1 MSDNEQDFFANEICP
16 LNYEPHYIFNQPSFS
31 HFGGFLNNSF
41 EEDNYYQLSFSD
53 DTQSVNDTSQ
63 NLKKA
68 IENIFPF
75 NNNKE
80 KDDTINIQNTHQNK
94 KEEPLNASEL
104 PAIEEF
110 KQIKEREE
118 KSEIFQDYENYD
130 SEKKNKEKEESIKEE
145 EPKSKTANQIKF
157 QELSKEEQNLC
168 INKKRKRKV
177 SKKFI
182 KRRKNVNSNN
192 ESKKKEIFIT
202 RKINTSEGL
211 KFIVGQYIYDK
222 IKEETK
228 NENTELFGSKLNTK
242 LKDVLEPYINK
253 LSKDKMKKK
262 LKKDYEFSTTSKFI
276 KKLLNKKEGKNKK
289 RKLTKPQIKQIFRIV
304 NSIKTP
310 KKVKKKKKKINGSNE
325 NITMINHES
334 LKNSILKFDDKSVN
348 NNLLDDNSNKI
359 SSFKIDILGNSEKNK
374 ILFPIN
380 INDGNTTNGES
391 NIRSNKQG
399 KSEDKRD
406 GIEIRNDHL
415 KNRIKNMIW
424 DEFFEIFNLVNKSYK
439 LKKIKEE
446 DDNDDDEEEEEE
458 EEEEK
463 EEEEEEEEEEEKEE
477 KSENKKVLVGI
488 LKEIEELEKNAKEIK
503 ENEQGD
509 IILYISKENN
519 NNKTKKDYKFMKT
532 SFEKIIDMAK
542 KRQHLEGLEESE
554 KAKKLI
560 KIKKNVFL
568 KKILANTK
576 LSKKIFD
583 KIQKEK
589 ENQWK
594 NDICRNIKNEIAKR
608 KDLDG
613 LVNILCTKEKDSFI
627 NEIKKLGGYEKMIP
641 SCEDI
646 NDNIQIYMKLLK
658 ETAGNLLH
666 NLKKKNKIIKEKEKE
681 KEKKLKK

>member
-1 MSDNEQDFFANEICP
+1 MSDNEQDSFANEICP
-16 LNYEPHYIFNQPSFS
+16 LNYEPHYIFNQSSFS
-31 HFGGFLNNSF
+31 HFGGFFKKPF

-80 KDDTINIQNTHQNK
+80 KDDTINIQNNHQNK

-192 ESKKKEIFIT
+192 ESKKEEIFIT

-222 IKEETK
+222 RKEETK
-228 NENTELFGSKLNTK
+228 NENTKSFWNKK
-242 LKDVLEPYINK
+242 FKDVLKPYINK
-253 LSKDKMKKK
+253 RSLDKMKKK

-289 RKLTKPQIKQIFRIV
+289 RKLTKPQIKQIFRIF

-310 KKVKKKKKKINGSNE
+310 KKVKKKRKKINGSNE

-415 KNRIKNMIW
+415 KNRIKNIIW
-424 DEFFEIFNLVNKSYK
+424 DVFFEIFNLVNKSYK

-446 DDNDDDEEEEEE
+446 DDNDD
-458 EEEEK
+458 
-463 EEEEEEEEEEEKEE
+463 EEEEEEEKEE
-477 KSENKKVLVGI
+477 KSENEEVLVGI
-488 LKEIEELEKNAKEIK
+488 LNEIEELEKNAKEIK

-519 NNKTKKDYKFMKT
+519 NNNTKKDFKFMKT

-568 KKILANTK
+568 KTILANTK

-613 LVNILCTKEKDSFI
+613 LVNILYTKEKDSFI
-627 NEIKKLGGYEKMIP
+627 TEIKKLGGYEKMIP
-641 SCEDI
+641 SYEDI
-646 NDNIQIYMKLLK
+646 NNNIQIYKKLLK
-658 ETAGNLLH
+658 ETADNMTDNLE
-666 NLKKKNKIIKEKEKE
+666 KKYEIIKEKEKE

>member
-1 MSDNEQDFFANEICP
+1 MSDNEQDSFANEICP
-16 LNYEPHYIFNQPSFS
+16 LNYEPHYIFNQSSFS
-31 HFGGFLNNSF
+31 HFGGFFKNLF

-130 SEKKNKEKEESIKEE
+130 SEKKNNEKEESIKEE

-177 SKKFI
+177 STKFV

-192 ESKKKEIFIT
+192 ESKKEEIFIT

-222 IKEETK
+222 RKEETK
-228 NENTELFGSKLNTK
+228 NENTKSFWNKK
-242 LKDVLEPYINK
+242 FKDVLKPYINK
-253 LSKDKMKKK
+253 RSLDKMKKK

-289 RKLTKPQIKQIFRIV
+289 RKLTKPQIKQIFRIF

-310 KKVKKKKKKINGSNE
+310 KKVKKKRKKINGSNE
-325 NITMINHES
+325 NITMINHGS

-359 SSFKIDILGNSEKNK
+359 SSFKIDILRNSEKNK
-374 ILFPIN
+374 KLFPIN

-415 KNRIKNMIW
+415 NNRIKNIIW
-424 DEFFEIFNLVNKSYK
+424 DVFFEIFNLVNKSYK

-446 DDNDDDEEEEEE
+446 DDNDD
-458 EEEEK
+458 
-463 EEEEEEEEEEEKEE
+463 EEEEEEEEEKEE
-477 KSENKKVLVGI
+477 KSENEEVLVGI
-488 LKEIEELEKNAKEIK
+488 LNEIEELEKNAKEIK

-519 NNKTKKDYKFMKT
+519 NNNTKKDFKFMKT

-568 KKILANTK
+568 KTILANTK

-613 LVNILCTKEKDSFI
+613 LVNILYTKEKDSFI
-627 NEIKKLGGYEKMIP
+627 TEIKKLGGYEKMIP

-646 NDNIQIYMKLLK
+646 NNNIQIYMKLLK
-658 ETAGNLLH
+658 ETADNMFDNLE
-666 NLKKKNKIIKEKEKE
+666 KKYEIIKEKEKE